1 MAEHTFLR
9 SRAVAKLRAAMNYWL
24 VTSSNSGA
32 PHAAPV
38 WGVWLGDAFWFGT
51 MGQKAKNLA
60 ANPQAVVHLESG
72 EDVVIVRGKVEVVTD
87 RKALRPIAAAYKIKY
102 VDGATGEP
110 YDLLGSLDGM
120 GASAHI
126 YRLTPE
132 VGWAWLEG
140 DFEKS
145 NTRWTFAAQ
154 SRRRR

>member
-1 MAEHTFLR
+1 MLQN
-9 SRAVAKLRAAMNYWL
+9 RAVAKLRAAMNYWL
-24 VTSSNSGA
+24 ATADARGA

-72 EDVVIVRGKVEVVTD
+72 EDVVIVRGPVEVVTD
-87 RKALRPIAAAYKIKY
+87 RRLLKPVAAAYGAKY

-110 YDLLGSLDGM
+110 YDLLGSSD
-120 GASAHI
+120 SAHM

-145 NTRWTFAAQ
+145 NTRWEFTTRGLTASKPR
-154 SRRRR
+154 SR